1 MDQNLFR
8 KKSIDRISSP
18 EQLND
23 YLRVTSPSVWV
34 ILAAIVVLL
43 AGLLIWSSVATIESY
58 VEGTGEVKKG
68 VMTIR
73 FTDQTFAKNVEEGMT
88 VSAGN
93 SECTVTH
100 VGRDNNGLVIA
111 TANTALSDGFYPVR
125 VCFKQTQVLSLLFD

>member
-1 MDQNLFR
+1 MEQDLYR

-34 ILAAIVVLL
+34 ILTAVILLL
-43 AGLLIWSSVATIESY
+43 AGMLIWSSVTSIESY
-58 VEGTGEVKKG
+58 AEGSSEVKGG

-73 FTDQTFAKNVEEGMT
+73 FTDQQYAKNVEEGMI

-93 SECTVTH
+93 TESVITS
-100 VGRDNNGLVIA
+100 VGRDKNGLLIA
-111 TANTALSDGFYPVR
+111 TSNTALADGFYPVR
-125 VCFKQTQVLSLLFD
+125 VSYKQTQILRLLFD